1 MTGTLRIVIAEDD
14 ALIAMYLEELL
25 QLAGHE
31 ICAIAFTEAE
41 AVAAALHHG
50 PDLMIVD
57 GTLGEGSGV
66 AAMAAILRHQAVPHL
81 YVTGD
86 PQHILELVP
95 GAVVLTKPFSLQ
107 SLAQG
112 IERVL
117 RAADSD

>member
-1 MTGTLRIVIAEDD
+1 MLKIVIVEDD
-14 ALIAMYLEELL
+14 AMIAMYLEELL

-31 ICAIAFTEAE
+31 VCAIAFSEAE
-41 AVAAALHHG
+41 AVAAALHHR

-57 GTLGEGSGV
+57 GSLGQGSGV
-66 AAMAAILRHQAVPHL
+66 TAMAAILNHLPVPHL

-86 PQHILELVP
+86 PRHILAQAP

-107 SLAQG
+107 GLAQG

-117 RAADSD
+117 RVPDRD